1 MRTSIRRVEL
11 PDHWAASSFEW
22 PADWSQELAEQRED
36 SEIGNKSEW
45 KFADKESVG
54 SQVYEPVHS
63 HSPMKIPKV
72 LVKGT
77 RDEYLN
83 DQCVRSRLCFS
94 TNYRKHGDCS
104 ANHLISANSTLRVV
118 AVDEIRVDLTWI
130 YRGSSA
136 ALRYSLKLR
145 SPS

>member
-63 HSPMKIPKV
+63 RSPMKIP
-72 LVKGT
+72 
-77 RDEYLN
+77 R
-83 DQCVRSRLCFS
+83 
-94 TNYRKHGDCS
+94 CS
-104 ANHLISANSTLRVV
+104 
-118 AVDEIRVDLTWI
+118 
-130 YRGSSA
+130 
-136 ALRYSLKLR
+136 
-145 SPS
+145 